1 MEYMYIYYGSEWKCF
16 LHLLVLKKNLYVRKL
31 VFFQV
36 LYDIVLYH
44 IDYTINYLV
53 LQQGAQEIREFPS
66 WPLEL
71 TIIIIIVN

>member
-1 MEYMYIYYGSEWKCF
+1 M
-16 LHLLVLKKNLYVRKL
+16 LVLKKNPYVRKL
-31 VFFQV
+31 VFFQ
-36 LYDIVLYH
+36 VLYH

-71 TIIIIIVN
+71 TIIIIIIVN